1 MINTDNKQ
9 LIQDILQGRVPVLQP
24 LEDLELGNSDKVPC
38 SGSEAFREMNQD
50 MVSNEDKS

>member
-1 MINTDNKQ
+1 MIQDNKK

-38 SGSEAFREMNQD
+38 SGSEAFREMNAD
-50 MVSNEDKS
+50 MVKDEDNT